1 MKIPKGFKMP
11 KVYNSNPK
19 KVYPIKLQWFLYGL
33 KQSRSIWY
41 NHISEYL
48 FKGWYNNDLIYPWVF
63 IKMSKCDFA
72 IIVVYVD
79 YLNIIRT
86 LGEIPK
92 TINY

>member
-1 MKIPKGFKMP
+1 
-11 KVYNSNPK
+11 
-19 KVYPIKLQWFLYGL
+19 
-33 KQSRSIWY
+33 
-41 NHISEYL
+41 
-48 FKGWYNNDLIYPWVF
+48 
-63 IKMSKCDFA
+63 MSKCDFA